1 MTIRFKLFSEA
12 YQEVLNAVFIQKRT
26 GSRRAAP
33 RDCRRAGPGGG
44 PGGPEVRRALTFSPD
59 GVLFVGDNVG
69 GAVFAYPIGKGT
81 APTGSTPPLEVDN
94 INARVA
100 EALGVTANEI
110 TINGMA
116 VHPVTQDVYLSV
128 SRGFGQGLLPAV
140 VRVSPD
146 GAVSNVDLTA
156 LHATEYKITDAPGP
170 DQHFRDRAKDWVVP
184 GPVKYDAKAQIPMRT
199 LTIVDMKYHN
209 GELFVSGISNE
220 EFASTL
226 RRIPYP
232 FTGRASESKVRIYHI
247 AHTRYETRAPIR
259 AMQFGLVDGQDT
271 LIAAY
276 TCSPL
281 VLIPVAE
288 LKDGAKVTGK
298 TIGDMGNGQP
308 LSMFPVKMYGKDAL
322 FVTNAGHGP
331 RMIPLDGL
339 AKPSP
344 TLPST
349 PQRLPVGPV
358 ARVPDGSGGQVRDVR
373 RVVAA
378 RRPAQRQVPVSLTR
392 DADSG
397 SLNLEALPITPLPM
411 KLDQIWSEFDFNG
424 GGPEVTL
431 KDTE

>member
-1 MTIRFKLFSEA
+1 MRYPFKSALA
-12 YQEVLNAVFIQKRT
+12 LGALLLATAGAQV
-26 GSRRAAP
+26 RAADP
-33 RDCRRAGPGGG
+33 AALKYAG
-44 PGGPEVRRALTFSPD
+44 ALTFSPD

-69 GAVFAYPIGKGT
+69 GAVFAYPVGKGT
-81 APTGSTPPLEVDN
+81 VPKGSTPPLEVDS
-94 INARVA
+94 INARIA

-110 TINGMA
+110 AINGMA

-146 GAVSNVDLTA
+146 GMISDVDLTA

-339 AKPSP
+339 SKAVAYTPVNSPKGYPSDLSP
-344 TLPST
+344 EYPMG
-349 PQRLPVGPV
+349 PVGKSV
-358 ARVPDGSGGQVRDVR
+358 MFVGSSLHADRLNDKFL
-373 RVVAA
+373 
-378 RRPAQRQVPVSLTR
+378 VSLTR
-392 DADSG
+392 DAASG